1 MSKTNEVIIE
11 NNGFAIISGIAVI
24 AVLFMVSRQNFLL
37 FHSLVEIFSI
47 IIAAGIFMLAWNT
60 RKIQENGYLLFLGIA
75 YLFVGGIDLLHTLS
89 YKGMSVFTGHDTDL
103 PTQLWIIARYL
114 ESVTLLLAPVFLRHK
129 FKPTIVLSCYTAIV
143 LILLLSVFLWQI
155 FPACFIE
162 GVGLTAFKTI
172 SEFII
177 CFILL
182 GAIALLFN
190 RRSEFNRKI
199 FGLIVA
205 SIFIKMFA
213 ELMFAS
219 YMTVYGLINVAG
231 HVFKTLSF
239 YLIYLAI
246 IYSGLKEPF
255 TVLFRKLKKSE
266 TEYKSLFEENL
277 SGFALHEIICNADG
291 QPVDYR
297 FLAVNPAF
305 EKLTGLKAKDLVGKT
320 VLEALP
326 ATEKYWIEQ
335 YGKVALTGESVEFEN
350 YSSELDKH
358 YLVLAYRPAENQFA
372 CVIQDVTDKR
382 KFGEEREKLVRELQK
397 ALEEVKTLH
406 GIIPI
411 CAYCK
416 KIRNDKG
423 AWNAVEAYVSEHTHA
438 VFSHGACPDCYEK
451 QMAEIDADE
460 ARTDN

>member
-1 MSKTNEVIIE
+1 
-11 NNGFAIISGIAVI
+11 
-24 AVLFMVSRQNFLL
+24 
-37 FHSLVEIFSI
+37 
-47 IIAAGIFMLAWNT
+47 
-60 RKIQENGYLLFLGIA
+60 
-75 YLFVGGIDLLHTLS
+75 
-89 YKGMSVFTGHDTDL
+89 MSVFTGHDTDL